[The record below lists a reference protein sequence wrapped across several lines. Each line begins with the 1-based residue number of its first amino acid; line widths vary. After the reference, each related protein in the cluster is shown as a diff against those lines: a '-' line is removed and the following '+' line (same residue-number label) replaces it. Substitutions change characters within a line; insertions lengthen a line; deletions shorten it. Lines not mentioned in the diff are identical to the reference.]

1 MTSNTKISLEKIKN
15 LYASNLRKKGAVSTA
30 VGWNT
35 IESQILRFEKLT
47 SVINKNKKSISVNDY
62 GCGYG
67 AHLAYLVNELRIPVD
82 CYHGYDLSEEMI
94 VTAKS
99 ELSWYSG
106 SLKLLCGPEITTEA
120 DYTFVSGTFNV
131 RCDIDETAWKNFIEN
146 KLSQIDNF
154 SRCGFAFNLLSSYV
168 DWKEDHLFYGDPC
181 YWFDLCKQ
189 KFSKKVSLIHD
200 YPLYEWTI
208 QVKK

>member
-1 MTSNTKISLEKIKN
+1 MTNPVISLEKIEK
-15 LYASNLRKKGAVSTA
+15 LYTSNLREKGLVSSA

-35 IESQILRFEKLT
+35 RESQILRFEKLT
-47 SVINKNKKSISVNDY
+47 SIIHEKARPISINDY

-67 AHLAYLVNELRIPVD
+67 AHLAYLMQECGISVD
-82 CYHGYDLSEEMI
+82 TYFGYDLSEDMI
-94 VTAKS
+94 AAAKS
-99 ELSWYSG
+99 ELKWYCG
-106 SLKLLCGPEITTEA
+106 NLSLLQSPEIKTEA

-131 RCDIDETAWKNFIEN
+131 RFEVDEKAWQSFIES
-146 KLSQIDNF
+146 KLIQIDYF
-154 SRCGFAFNLLSSYV
+154 TRRGFAFNLLSSYV

-181 YWFDLCKQ
+181 YWFDFCKR

-208 QVKK
+208 LVNK